1 MWTSI
6 IGQQTVV
13 RNETAVAWKQWRCEV
28 GETFRKSIEGP
39 PGRESRGSLCRV
51 AAAMSHEGGITNTS
65 AFLRQQGK
73 LTGVSISSFTIFDEI
88 RDD

>member
-1 MWTSI
+1 
-6 IGQQTVV
+6 
-13 RNETAVAWKQWRCEV
+13 
-28 GETFRKSIEGP
+28 
-39 PGRESRGSLCRV
+39 
-51 AAAMSHEGGITNTS
+51 MSHEGGITNTS